1 MVGIPE
7 LTDAETGLD
16 SREVE
21 RRHILVVEDERPTLT
36 LLEKILTSAGY
47 RVTGVLDGIAAL
59 RAAHSDPPDL
69 VLLDLIIPGVDG
81 YGVCAL
87 LKRDGNFHAP
97 IIVLTG
103 RTNDKDVKAA
113 FDAGADAVLT
123 KPLNRAALLA
133 KVAELLPARPTPKP
147 AP

>member
-1 MVGIPE
+1 M
-7 LTDAETGLD
+7 
-16 SREVE
+16 
-21 RRHILVVEDERPTLT
+21 
-36 LLEKILTSAGY
+36 AG
-47 RVTGVLDGIAAL
+47 GQ
-59 RAAHSDPPDL
+59 PPDEL
-69 VLLDLIIPGVDG
+69 RIDG